1 LEVSKKTSMK
11 HLTTSFLVLACIFM
25 LTECNRNDQ
34 NVSVRQPVDTVG
46 FAQYSW
52 QVDSVLARIARLQP
66 EKLSRAE
73 SAFDPSA
80 VLRVAISPHDDYSY
94 VGYLYPA
101 LFQHIRSD
109 VVVMFGVG
117 HKAKNFNLENK
128 IVFGTYMR
136 WKSPKGTVKISDL
149 QNSIMKEL
157 PEDMF
162 VVNDSMQAVEHSL
175 EALVPFLQHYSP
187 DVEIIPVIVPYMPFS
202 RMEEIASSLA
212 VAIEQTMK
220 KAKLT
225 WGPGWSIVI
234 STDAVHYGNED
245 WGGSNYDRFGVDSAG
260 YARAVDYEKNIMNSM
275 LAGDLTP
282 EKIREFSSC
291 TVQDSDYHQYK
302 WTWCGRY
309 AVPLGLLTAYDISV
323 STGVPLSGI
332 AVGYSTSIAEEPLP
346 VADIGMGNTAPAKL
360 THWVGYAAV
369 GYK

>member
-1 LEVSKKTSMK
+1 MK
-11 HLTTSFLVLACIFM
+11 HLTTSLLIPACVIMLLACKGNEQY
-25 LTECNRNDQ
+25 T
-34 NVSVRQPVDTVG
+34 SVRPPVDTIG

-52 QVDSVLARIARLQP
+52 QVDSVIARIERLQP
-66 EKLSRAE
+66 GRLRQAE

-80 VLRVAISPHDDYSY
+80 ILRVAISPHDDYAY

-101 LFQHIRSD
+101 LFQHIRSE

-128 IVFGTYMR
+128 IVFGKFWR
-136 WKSPKGTVKISDL
+136 WKSPKGSVKVSDL
-149 QNSIMKEL
+149 QNSIMKRL
-157 PEDMF
+157 PEDMY
-162 VVNDSMQAVEHSL
+162 VVNDSMQLVEHSL
-175 EALVPFLQHYSP
+175 EALVPFLEYYNP

-220 KAKLT
+220 KARLA

-245 WGGSNYDRFGVDSAG
+245 WGGSNYDRFGVDTAG
-260 YARAVDYEKNIMNSM
+260 YHRAVEYEENIMNTM
-275 LAGDLTP
+275 LAGELLP

-291 TVQDSDYHQYK
+291 TVQDSDYRQYK

-323 STGVPLSGI
+323 STGVPLSGKP
-332 AVGYSTSIAEEPLP
+332 VGYSTSIAGEPLP
-346 VADIGMGNTAPAKL
+346 VADIGMGNTAPARL

>member
-1 LEVSKKTSMK
+1 MK
-11 HLTTSFLVLACIFM
+11 NLTTSLLILTCVVMLLACR
-25 LTECNRNDQ
+25 RNEQ
-34 NVSVRQPVDTVG
+34 KTSLRPPVDTIG
-46 FAQYSW
+46 FAQYAW
-52 QVDSVLARIARLQP
+52 QVDSILARIARLQP
-66 EKLSRAE
+66 EKLSQAE

-80 VLRVAISPHDDYSY
+80 ILRVAISPHDDYSY

-101 LFQHIRSD
+101 LFQHIRSE

-117 HKAKNFNLENK
+117 HKARNFNLENK
-128 IVFGTYMR
+128 IVFGTYPR
-136 WKSPKGTVKISDL
+136 WKSPKGSVRVSAL

-157 PEDMF
+157 PGDMY
-162 VVNDSMQAVEHSL
+162 VVNDSMQLVEHSL
-175 EALVPFLQHYSP
+175 EALVPFLEHYNP
-187 DVEIIPVIVPYMPFS
+187 EVEIIPIIVPYMPFS

-212 VAIEQTMK
+212 IAIERTMN
-220 KAKLT
+220 KAKLE

-245 WGGSNYDRFGVDSAG
+245 WGGSNYDRFGVDTAG
-260 YARAVDYEKNIMNSM
+260 YRRAVDYEENIMNTM

-323 STGVPLSGI
+323 TSGAPLSGVP
-332 AVGYSTSIAEEPLP
+332 VGYSTSLAGEPLP

>member
-1 LEVSKKTSMK
+1 MRY
-11 HLTTSFLVLACIFM
+11 LTTSLLALTCIIM
-25 LTECNRNDQ
+25 LPACKRNEL
-34 NVSVRQPVDTVG
+34 NSSVRPPVDTVG

-52 QVDSVLARIARLQP
+52 QLDSVLARITRLQSD
-66 EKLSRAE
+66 KLSQAQ
-73 SAFDPSA
+73 SAFDTSA
-80 VLRVAISPHDDYSY
+80 VFRVAISPHDDYAY

-101 LFQHIRSD
+101 LFQHVRSD

-117 HKAKNFNLENK
+117 HKARNFNLEDK
-128 IVFGTYMR
+128 IVFGTYRR
-136 WKSPKGTVKISDL
+136 WKSPEGSVKISDL
-149 QNSIMKEL
+149 QRSIMKKL
-157 PEDMF
+157 PEDMY
-162 VVNDSMQAVEHSL
+162 VVNDSMHGVEHSL
-175 EALVPFLQHYSP
+175 EALVPFLQHHNP

-220 KAKLT
+220 KAGLA
-225 WGPGWSIVI
+225 WGPGWSVVI

-260 YARAVDYEKNIMNSM
+260 YHQAVDYEENIMNTM
-275 LAGDLTP
+275 LAGVLTP
-282 EKIREFSSC
+282 EKIHEFSSC
-291 TVQDSDYHQYK
+291 TVSDSDYHQYK

-323 STGVPLSGI
+323 STGETLTGI
-332 AVGYSTSIAEEPLP
+332 PVGYSTSIAGEPLP
-346 VADIGMGNTAPAKL
+346 VTDIGMGNTAPARL